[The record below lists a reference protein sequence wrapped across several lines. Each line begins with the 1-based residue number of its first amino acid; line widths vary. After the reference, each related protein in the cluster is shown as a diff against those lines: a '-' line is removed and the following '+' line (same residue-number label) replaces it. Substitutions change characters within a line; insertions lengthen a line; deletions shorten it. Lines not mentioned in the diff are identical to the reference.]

1 MSAMASHIAG
11 VSSVRSTVCS
21 GADQRKHQSSA
32 SLAIVRGIHRWPVDS
47 FHKGSITWKMFPFDD
62 VIASSTISVS
72 APQGNYCCVFNS
84 SPYENRIAV
93 ISQTSFSNA
102 FSMHEKFRIS
112 IQISLNFVLKGSI
125 NNKAVLVEVMTWRR
139 TGYRP
144 LSESMLTQLGDAYI
158 RH

>member
-1 MSAMASHIAG
+1 MSAMASHITG
-11 VSSVRSTVCS
+11 VSSVCSTVCS

-47 FHKGSITWKMFPFDD
+47 FHKGSVTRKMFPFDD

-72 APQGNYCCVFNS
+72 APQGKHCCVLNS

-102 FSMHEKFRIS
+102 FSCMRSFVFRFKFHWILFWKVQLTVVVVVV
-112 IQISLNFVLKGSI
+112 ILLTWKGQFKPI
-125 NNKAVLVEVMTWRR
+125 CQV
-139 TGYRP
+139 
-144 LSESMLTQLGDAYI
+144 
-158 RH
+158 H